1 MRGTTIR
8 WRGPRTER
16 GLAGLDLATRALAR
30 ARRVLV
36 VTGAGISVAAGLPP
50 YRGVGGL
57 YTASEG
63 NLAVPDFLMSEAM
76 PASVADL
83 RDYTARLREQVESV
97 RPTAAHVALAEWIA
111 SSAAEGRTV
120 TLTTT
125 NVDDLHEHAASKTD
139 GVPGP
144 VHHLHGSVFANR
156 CLDSGCGW
164 NLVPD
169 VRPSAARATCASCGG
184 PSRPDVVLFGEELAI
199 DAHWNTRNAV
209 RECDALLVVGSSMT
223 TWTVPKLLRYAIDVQ
238 ATSVAV
244 NPSAEACEG
253 FEHRLVANAD
263 DVLPLLL
270 APPRG

>member
-1 MRGTTIR
+1 M
-8 WRGPRTER
+8 
-16 GLAGLDLATRALAR
+16 
-30 ARRVLV
+30 
-36 VTGAGISVAAGLPP
+36 
-50 YRGVGGL
+50 
-57 YTASEG
+57 
-63 NLAVPDFLMSEAM
+63 
-76 PASVADL
+76 
-83 RDYTARLREQVESV
+83 
-97 RPTAAHVALAEWIA
+97 
-111 SSAAEGRTV
+111 

-125 NVDDLHEHAASKTD
+125 NVDDLHERAASKTD

-156 CLDSGCGW
+156 CLDGGCGW

-169 VRPSAARATCASCGG
+169 VRPSAARATCVSCGG